1 MITYFT
7 DGSCS
12 PNPGPGGFATIRDTE
27 LVIVGH
33 EDLSTNI
40 RMEGRAILAALKDS
54 NGDECQVFSDS
65 EFWVNVVN
73 RWADGWE
80 SNGWKKKTGDIKNI
94 DIVKDVHYH
103 FKQSKA
109 KLIWVRGH
117 VGNLNNEL
125 ADDWANKARQERL
138 TGTFVI

>member
-40 RMEGRAILAALKDS
+40 RMEGRAILAALRDA
-54 NGDECQVFSDS
+54 NGEECQIFSDS
-65 EFWVNVVN
+65 EFWVNVIN
-73 RWADGWE
+73 RWADSWE
-80 SNGWKKKTGDIKNI
+80 SNGWTKKTGEIKNI

-103 FKQSKA
+103 HKQSKA

-117 VGNLNNEL
+117 IGNINNEL
-125 ADDWANKARQERL
+125 ADDWANKAREERL
-138 TGTFVI
+138 SGTFVI